1 MKYRRHLIVA
11 LVALIAG
18 CSQPAHEPASLSARD
33 SPPTDFPAATYTEA
47 ATRGQRVLQI
57 DPAHSLLAI
66 TVRRGG
72 TLARLGHDHVVASHA
87 LQGYVQPEQG
97 QADLYVA
104 LDQLTVDEP
113 ALRAQAG
120 FDTQPSA
127 ADIAA
132 TRANMLGKVLQTSQF
147 PLARVQ
153 VRTPPNASGEVMLA
167 LVLTLRGVTRSFSV
181 PARIK
186 DERDGLHI
194 AGELSFDQSSF
205 GIAPFSIL
213 GGAIQVQDKLDLR
226 FEVQASER
234 QPRKSPS

>member
-1 MKYRRHLIVA
+1 MKCHRHLIAA
-11 LVALIAG
+11 LVALIAA
-18 CSQPAHEPASLSARD
+18 CSQPAQEPVSLSASD
-33 SPPTDFPAATYTEA
+33 SSPTDFPAAAYAEA
-47 ATRGQRVLQI
+47 AARGQRVLQI
-57 DPAHSLLAI
+57 DPTHSLLAI

-72 TLARLGHDHVVASHA
+72 TLARLGHDHVVASHT

-132 TRANMLGKVLQTSQF
+132 TRANMLGKVLQTSQHPF
-147 PLARVQ
+147 ARIH
-153 VRTPPNASGEVMLA
+153 VRTPPSASGEVMLE
-167 LVLTLRGVTRSFSV
+167 LDLTLRGVTRSFSV
-181 PARIK
+181 PAQIR

-205 GIAPFSIL
+205 GITPFSIL
-213 GGAIQVQDKLDLR
+213 GGAIQVKDSLELR

-234 QPRKSPS
+234 PTRKSAS